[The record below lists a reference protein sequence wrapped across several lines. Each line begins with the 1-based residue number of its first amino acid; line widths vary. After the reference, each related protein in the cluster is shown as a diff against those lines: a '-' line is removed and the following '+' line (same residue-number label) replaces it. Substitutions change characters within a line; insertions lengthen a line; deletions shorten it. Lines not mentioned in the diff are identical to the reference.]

1 MIDQL
6 QSRTIPIQS
15 WAMVLAALIT
25 NLGVVIAAFIQ
36 SGWIEKPY
44 SASFPA
50 QKPYPVNSQASEAGA
65 IDPPN
70 ETGFNISQPAAA
82 NTPAY
87 LTGATQGSVHVPAAD
102 ARERVYL
109 GIMLVAV
116 LAFVCAVSMWAVVPK

>member
-50 QKPYPVNSQASEAGA
+50 PQSARAIFQASETGA
-65 IDPPN
+65 IDSLN
-70 ETGFNISQPAAA
+70 ERDVAISQPAAA

-87 LTGATQGSVHVPAAD
+87 IAGAAQSRVKLPLPTRNQLRRRQNTQS
-102 ARERVYL
+102 
-109 GIMLVAV
+109 
-116 LAFVCAVSMWAVVPK
+116 